1 MITRTAP
8 LGSVSE
14 TIRGVTFKPVD
25 VIENPTATDLRCMR
39 TKNVQAELDQSDVWA
54 IPRDKLKRTSQV
66 LREGDVLMSTANSWN
81 LVGKACF
88 VPALNYEATF
98 GGFVTVIRPRDESLD
113 PRYFYRYI
121 TSARIQALLRSF
133 ARQTTNIANLD
144 MGRVSSLPVP
154 IPPLPEQRRIASILD
169 HADALRA
176 KRRQAIVY
184 LDELSKSIFHHMFS
198 MFEWQTRL
206 DSIIAAGPTNGLYRP
221 ASDYGAGVPIL
232 RIDGFA
238 SGAVLSD
245 SYQWKRLRANEGEIE
260 QYALA
265 PGDLVVNRV
274 NALSHLGKSALISDI
289 SEPSVYESNMMR
301 IRIDANR
308 ANGDFVLAWLQ
319 TRRAKQQILRKAKKS
334 INQASINQADVK
346 SLVLPLPP
354 LELQCRFAERV
365 EAVRVERAASER
377 FNASADDLFYSLQS
391 RAFRGEL

>member
-1 MITRTAP
+1 MKWPVVP
-8 LGSVSE
+8 LGEIVDFYSGGTPSKANSDYWSGSVPWFSAKDMKRDVLVDSADHIADDVFTSTSIKRLPRGTVAMVVRGMILAH
-14 TIRGVTFKPVD
+14 TIPISILD
-25 VIENPTATDLRCMR
+25 AECAINQDL
-39 TKNVQAELDQSDVWA
+39 KAL
-54 IPRDKLKRTSQV
+54 IPRRDVVPAFLAAMLRAQHGEILSQV
-66 LREGDVLMSTANSWN
+66 STAAHGTRKLDSRVLEN
-81 LVGKACF
+81 LK
-88 VPALNYEATF
+88 VPL
-98 GGFVTVIRPRDESLD
+98 
-113 PRYFYRYI
+113 
-121 TSARIQALLRSF
+121 
-133 ARQTTNIANLD
+133 
-144 MGRVSSLPVP
+144 
-154 IPPLPEQRRIASILD
+154 PPLSEQRRIASILD

-232 RIDGFA
+232 RIDGFG

-301 IRIDANR
+301 IRIDTNR

-319 TRRAKQQILRKAKKS
+319 TRRAKQQILRKAKKA

-377 FNASADDLFYSLQS
+377 FSASADDLFYSLQS